1 MNLNGEDN
9 LVSETLKKQ
18 IDRFLLAFGFS
29 LMFGIMILGQEFR
42 QSMGAAVGVL
52 MDPVLALVG
61 QENFH
66 LILLVMAVITALYA
80 SLIQKYTIDWE
91 LMRNTQERMKVFQKE
106 FREAQLSQNTYMLK
120 KLEDQR
126 KEMMEDQMKMSK
138 QQFKPMAYISIIS
151 LPLFMWAY
159 YFISGHGNAT
169 MVFPFWGEQ
178 LLTTQVFGPFQHWIY
193 WYFIS
198 SLGVSQLIRKGLN
211 IGGV

>member
-1 MNLNGEDN
+1 M
-9 LVSETLKKQ
+9 VSEALKKQ
-18 IDRFLLAFGFS
+18 IDRFLLALGFS
-29 LMFGIMILGQEFR
+29 LMFGIMILGQNFR
-42 QSMGAAVGVL
+42 NSVGQAVGIL
-52 MDPVLALVG
+52 MNPVLALVG
-61 QENFH
+61 QNNFH
-66 LILLVMAVITALYA
+66 LILLIMAAITAIYA
-80 SLIQKYTIDWE
+80 SLIQKYTIDWD
-91 LMRNTQERMKVFQKE
+91 LMRNTQDRMKVFQKE

-159 YFISGHGNAT
+159 YYISGHGAAT

-178 LLTTQVFGPFQHWIY
+178 LLTSHAFGPFQHWIY

-198 SLGVSQLIRKGLN
+198 SLGVSQLIRKALN

>member
-1 MNLNGEDN
+1 MI
-9 LVSETLKKQ
+9 SETLKKK
-18 IDRFLLAFGFS
+18 IDLFLLALGFS
-29 LMFGIMILGQEFR
+29 LMLGIMVLGQGFR
-42 QSMGAAVGVL
+42 DAVGQTVGVFMNPL
-52 MDPVLALVG
+52 LALVG
-61 QENFH
+61 QEKFH
-66 LILLVMAVITALYA
+66 LMLLVMASITAIYA
-80 SLIQKYTIDWE
+80 SLIQKYTMDWE
-91 LMRNTQERMKVFQKE
+91 LMRNTQERMKAFQKE

-159 YFISGHGNAT
+159 YYISGHGAAT
-169 MVFPFWGEQ
+169 MVFPFWGKQ
-178 LLTTQVFGPFQHWIY
+178 LLTSQAFGPFQHWLY

-198 SLGVSQLIRKGLN
+198 SLGVSQLIRKALN